1 MSFSSET
8 KSELC
13 RTALNKPCCVNAEL
27 YGILLYCNS
36 FSHKELRIVTEHKPF
51 ALRAEKLL
59 YKAAGITPERRTGE
73 ERGKT
78 VLYVHDEAA
87 LQTLFGIYGL
97 EPTRNPAHHINLGVL
112 EEECCRLSFLRGAF
126 LAGGSITDP
135 AKSYHMELIT
145 GHYNVSREAFAILLE
160 LGYHPGELSRSGNY
174 INYFKHSEAIEDLL
188 TAIGAPI
195 AAMDIMSAKVEKEIT
210 NKVNRRMNCDEANLD
225 KVVNAAQEQIAAI
238 RKLEEKNLLSV
249 LSEKLQEAAR
259 LRTENP
265 ELSLQQLA
273 DMTQP
278 PLSKSSL
285 HHRLKKIMEM
295 AENV

>member
-1 MSFSSET
+1 MSFSSKT
-8 KSELC
+8 KTELC
-13 RTALNKPCCVNAEL
+13 RSPIGKPCCVNAEL

-36 FSHKELRIVTEHKPF
+36 FSRSELRIVTEHRPF
-51 ALRAEKLL
+51 AQRAERLL
-59 YKAAGITPERRTGE
+59 GKAAGITPERRNGE
-73 ERGKT
+73 ENGKT
-78 VLYVHDEAA
+78 VLYVRDEAA
-87 LQTLFGIYGL
+87 LQSLFRLYGL
-97 EPTRNPAHHINLGVL
+97 EPERNPAHHINLGVL

-135 AKSYHMELIT
+135 SKGYHMELIT
-145 GHYNVSREAFAILLE
+145 GHYNVSREAYAILLE
-160 LGYHPGELSRSGNY
+160 LGYRPGELSRSGNY
-174 INYFKHSEAIEDLL
+174 INYFKHSEAIENLL
-188 TAIGAPI
+188 TAIGAPV

-225 KVVNAAQEQIAAI
+225 KVVNAAQDQLAAI
-238 RKLEEKNLLSV
+238 RRLEESGALSG
-249 LSEKLQEAAR
+249 LSEKLREAAR

-273 DMTQP
+273 ELTNP

-295 AENV
+295 AEHV